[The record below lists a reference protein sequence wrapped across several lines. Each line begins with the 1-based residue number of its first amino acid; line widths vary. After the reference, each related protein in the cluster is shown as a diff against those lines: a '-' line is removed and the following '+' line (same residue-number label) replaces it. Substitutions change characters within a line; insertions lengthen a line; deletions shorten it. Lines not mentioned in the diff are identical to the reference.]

1 MSASSLKHTSLN
13 QHTGLWGTLPGPTAH
28 PQPHWLPPSCS
39 KAVLARGL
47 CTRCCR
53 SCLWLSWIPAH
64 HHLLRRAG
72 PRPTVLSS
80 DYPPLQ
86 APEGM
91 SVLAP
96 SCRQGGPETAPGS
109 APAPSP
115 RPRARS
121 SAGTRTCDWLGH
133 DYLVLLGAVQSWEG
147 PIVLANPKSAPCFQ
161 RGLRNSQTRPV
172 SPGTQ
177 SRVPDSRPSHTRGCQ
192 HPVESCTHMC
202 MHVCVCV
209 WLLPALVTP
218 GPRVTLQYKSLSW
231 KAPSPL
237 PCSLTPLKNP
247 PTARKDTLGATSQ
260 DGTHA

>member
-1 MSASSLKHTSLN
+1 
-13 QHTGLWGTLPGPTAH
+13 
-28 PQPHWLPPSCS
+28 
-39 KAVLARGL
+39 
-47 CTRCCR
+47 
-53 SCLWLSWIPAH
+53 
-64 HHLLRRAG
+64 
-72 PRPTVLSS
+72 
-80 DYPPLQ
+80 
-86 APEGM
+86 M

-96 SCRQGGPETAPGS
+96 GCRQGGPETAPGS

-209 WLLPALVTP
+209 AATSSRNPRAPSYSAIQIFVLESPIPSSLLTDPTEKPTHSQKGHSRGHKPGRYTRLSSCPAGR
-218 GPRVTLQYKSLSW
+218 GPR
-231 KAPSPL
+231 
-237 PCSLTPLKNP
+237 
-247 PTARKDTLGATSQ
+247 LGTWAV
-260 DGTHA
+260 G